1 MKEKITYELILFPDG
16 ESRGFEVGCKKGYKT
31 LTNARK
37 AAKKAIIDYNNGGMA
52 FVTIRKNEDW
62 GSGSCNGLLETV
74 NLYS

>member
-1 MKEKITYELILFPDG
+1 MKSKITYELILFPDG
-16 ESRGFEVGCKKGYKT
+16 ESWGMTIGSKKGYKT

-37 AAKKAIIDYNNGGMA
+37 AAKKAINEYKNGGMS

-62 GSGSCNGLLETV
+62 GSGSSNGIIETV